1 MDAVNSAHALR
12 EIAMST
18 HSVNIPPISASARDM
33 LDRFALPIPEERRRL
48 YYENGWWRR
57 QTIVDDFLRVCRDD
71 PGKTAVVSY
80 RYDSDQAHYLTY
92 ASLATYVERTAAALL
107 HLGVGCGDVVSVQ
120 LPNRW
125 QFNVAALAIHRI
137 GAILNP
143 VIPIHREREVG
154 YITALLKSKVFITIG
169 MHRGFDYPRML
180 RGICA
185 AGSSIRHRIICEGDP
200 AADELSFEKDILG
213 RPWEEEYR
221 DALAAIRVDP
231 DAISDLQFTSGTTGE
246 PKGVG
251 HTFNTQYAR
260 ARTIFETLRFSSGD
274 TVFMASTLAHST
286 GYVYGCITPA
296 MVGMTA
302 VYQDRWD
309 PVRALDIIA
318 RENAVW
324 SFASPTFMVDLLR
337 AHREHRVDLPSFKY
351 FISGGAKIPSALV
364 HQADEELSV
373 RLIAVWGMTENGAVT
388 VTHLDEPVLAAAESD
403 GKPCPW
409 MELRVVD
416 PETKADL
423 PAGVDGEL
431 QVRGANQMLGYIHR
445 PNLTAAAFDQGG
457 WFDTG
462 DIAQA
467 DDLGH
472 IRITGRTKD
481 LVIRGGENIPV
492 AELEGALYEHP
503 DISEVAIIAVPDER
517 LGERACV
524 VVVPKAGHS
533 QLTLADING
542 HLEKLGISRSYWP
555 ERLEFIEAMPRT
567 LSGKIQK
574 FQLRRRF
581 GGG

>member
-1 MDAVNSAHALR
+1 
-12 EIAMST
+12 MST
-18 HSVNIPPISASARDM
+18 RNINIPPVSDATRHM
-33 LDRFALPIPEERRRL
+33 LDRFALSMPQERRQR

-57 QTIVDDFLRVCRDD
+57 QTIIDDFLRVSAGNPD
-71 PGKTAVVSY
+71 KIAVVSY
-80 RYDSDQAHYLTY
+80 RYDSDEAHYLSFGTL
-92 ASLATYVERTAAALL
+92 ASHVERAAAALL
-107 HLGVGCGDVVSVQ
+107 HLGVAPGDIVSVQ

-143 VIPIHREREVG
+143 VIPIHRKREVG
-154 YITALLKSKVFITIG
+154 YITGLLKTKVFITIG
-169 MHRGFDYPRML
+169 MHRDFDYPAML
-180 RGICA
+180 REICA
-185 AGSSIRHRIICEGDP
+185 EGSSIRHRIIAEGEP

-213 RPWEEEYR
+213 RPWEEQYR

-231 DAISDLQFTSGTTGE
+231 DGISDIQFTSGTTGE

-260 ARTIFETLRFSSGD
+260 ARTIFETMNFSADD
-274 TVFMASTLAHST
+274 TVFMPSTLAHST
-286 GYVYGCITPA
+286 GYVYGCVTPA
-296 MVGMTA
+296 MIGMTA

-318 RENAVW
+318 RENVVW
-324 SFASPTFMVDLLR
+324 SFASPTFIVDILR
-337 AHREHRVDLPSFKY
+337 ANQERGVSLPSFKY
-351 FISGGAKIPSALV
+351 YISGGAKIPSALV
-364 HQADEELSV
+364 HQAVDELGV

-388 VTHLDEPVLAAAESD
+388 VTNLDEPVLAAAESD
-403 GKPCPW
+403 GKPSPW
-409 MELRVVD
+409 MALRVVD
-416 PETKADL
+416 PETGAEL

-431 QVRGANQMLGYIHR
+431 QVRGANQMLGYVFR
-445 PNLTAAAFDQGG
+445 PNLSAEAFDQDG

-467 DDLGH
+467 DGHGH

-492 AELEGALYEHP
+492 AALEDALYEHP
-503 DISEVAIIAVPDER
+503 DIADVAVIAVPDER
-517 LGERACV
+517 MGERACV
-524 VVVPKAGHS
+524 VVVPKAGNTG
-533 QLTLADING
+533 LTLADISA

-555 ERLEFIEAMPRT
+555 ERLEIVEAMPRT

-574 FQLRRRF
+574 FQLRQWF